1 MKNKILLGGCVSVLL
16 LAACTEQM
24 NYNEYNI
31 YDKDYITL
39 NFSNVGGFM
48 TDIYNTVEYDYG
60 NFSSGAMLSS
70 ATDESE
76 YSIMGNAIEDY
87 YNGGWSPSNPK
98 STTWTNMYA
107 GISACNTFLTEMLGL
122 TFDELRLNQDYIQQM
137 HRYENYQYEA
147 RFMRAYFYFTLV
159 RQYGGVPIVE
169 EGMTPEEINVLE
181 RATSDRVFQYII
193 DECNAIKDLIIEDY
207 SNLGDYALATEE
219 SGRANNLAV
228 LALRARA
235 ALYWASPL
243 FNESNDATRW
253 HTAATYYKELV
264 DACTQRGMGLCSD
277 YSALWS
283 TNNYNDASIMKEIIF
298 ARRYYSGASGD
309 GSNGDNDV
317 ESYNYPVGI
326 EGGAGG
332 NCPTQNLVDAY
343 DMKETG
349 LGIDEPGSGYDP
361 QNPYVGRDPR
371 FAMTVAYNGSQ
382 WPTYSGAPLLETYDG
397 GRNGQPLAGATTTG
411 YYLRKLCHGEISL
424 EATGNVLRN
433 PHSYV
438 IFRLGGIY
446 LDYAEA
452 LFRHLGSADATDG
465 EFPMSAREALNMTR
479 TRPGVE
485 MPEFPVGMSND
496 EFWEKYKKERMVEL
510 AFEGHRFW
518 DVRRWKEADKYFTE
532 IERMNIVSN
541 GDGTFTYQRETVSR
555 QWDDKMYLYPIPQTE
570 RMKNPNLEQNP
581 GWN

>member
-1 MKNKILLGGCVSVLL
+1 MKNRILLGGCLSVMV
-16 LAACTEQM
+16 LAASCVEQM
-24 NYNEYNI
+24 NYKEYNI

-39 NFSNVGGFM
+39 NFNNVGGFL
-48 TDIYNTVEYDYG
+48 TDIYNRVEYDYG

-87 YNGGWSPSNPK
+87 YKGGWSPTNAK
-98 STTWTNMYA
+98 STTWSSMYT
-107 GISACNTFLTEMLGL
+107 GIAACNNFLTQMQGL
-122 TFDELRLNQDYIQQM
+122 TFDELKLNQDYIQQM
-137 HRYENYQYEA
+137 HRYENYKYEV

-159 RQYGGVPIVE
+159 RQYGDVPKVE
-169 EGMTPEEINVLE
+169 EGMTPEEINSLE
-181 RATSDRVFQYII
+181 RTPSDEIFQYII

-207 SNLGDYALATEE
+207 SDLGDYALPTEE

-243 FNESNDATRW
+243 FNKDEDKNRW
-253 HTAATYYKELV
+253 HTAATYYKELI
-264 DACTQRGMGLCSD
+264 DACTDRGMGLCSN
-277 YSALWS
+277 YEKLWA
-283 TNNYNDASIMKEIIF
+283 TENYHDASITKEIIF
-298 ARRYYSGASGD
+298 ARRYYSSASGD
-309 GSNGDNDV
+309 NYV

-349 LGIDEPGSGYDP
+349 LGINEQGSGYDHN
-361 QNPYVGRDPR
+361 NPYVGRDPR
-371 FAMTVAYNGSQ
+371 FAMTIAYNGSQ
-382 WPTYSGAPLLETYDG
+382 WPTYSGAPILQTYAG
-397 GRNGQPLAGATTTG
+397 GANGQPISGATTTG

-424 EATGNVLRN
+424 AANSKLTSNQ
-433 PHSYV
+433 HSYV
-438 IFRLGGIY
+438 IFRLGGAY

-452 LFRHLGSADATDG
+452 LFRWLGSADATDA
-465 EFPMSAREALNMTR
+465 EFPMSARQALNMTR

-485 MPEFPVGMSND
+485 MPEFPIGMGND

-518 DVRRWKEADKYFTE
+518 DVRRWMEADKYFTN
-532 IERMNIVSN
+532 IVRMNITKN
-541 GDGTFTYQRETVSR
+541 EDGTFSYERENVSR
-555 QWDDKMYLYPIPQTE
+555 LWEDKMYLYPIPQTE
-570 RMKNPNLEQNP
+570 RMKNTNLSQNP